1 MKAIEQLK
9 AMTGKS
15 WMYKTR
21 MVKILSH
28 QQKGEAVVIVTD
40 KDWIETD
47 TINLTTMLGEFL
59 AVEQGDDPALE
70 NTSLQVIQNTR
81 SGLSELRS
89 VLMDN
94 IKTLQGNKEF
104 IPQAKAI
111 NNNINTMINMVKL
124 EFQITKEMR
133 GK

>member
-40 KDWIETD
+40 KDWIESD
-47 TINLTTMLGEFL
+47 TVNLTTLLGEFL
-59 AVEQGDDPALE
+59 AVEQDDDPALE

-81 SGLSELRS
+81 SGLSELRT

-94 IKTLQGNKEF
+94 IKTLQGNKDF

-124 EFQITKEMR
+124 EFQIIKEMR